1 MIICPF
7 MKGCHKTVV
16 EKKNIYIYLHI
27 LFFFILTRF
36 SRFCQVFVHLKL
48 FFHQHL
54 LYFLERVFRLH
65 RKALKPLQT
74 PAGSVQER
82 PEHLDNVSMR
92 KCSQRRRRKGHLDRG
107 ELENDRNVRRH
118 FY

>member
-1 MIICPF
+1 MSCFEAPGVASPGTSF
-7 MKGCHKTVV
+7 TSLSV
-16 EKKNIYIYLHI
+16 
-27 LFFFILTRF
+27 F
-36 SRFCQVFVHLKL
+36 STQRCKA
-48 FFHQHL
+48 
-54 LYFLERVFRLH
+54 
-65 RKALKPLQT
+65 RKPWQT
-74 PAGSVQER
+74 PAGSVEDR